1 MAHTP
6 GPWSQHGKGGC
17 ECGQIFGPDGNVLVA
32 EVLGPSHLSIEGP
45 DCVPSRDR
53 QIANCALIA
62 AAPDLL
68 AALKAMVE
76 PWHGFSDVE
85 LKRRHLMGAID
96 TPDLERIAQARAAIK
111 AAEGGA

>member
-6 GPWSQHGKGGC
+6 GPWVNNDGLVYGVESR
-17 ECGQIFGPDGNVLVA
+17 ERFAPYPSLDIFDAGEWPGEL
-32 EVLGPSHLSIEGP
+32 
-45 DCVPSRDR
+45 RDEAM
-53 QIANCALIA
+53 ANAALIA

-96 TPDLERIAQARAAIK
+96 TPDLERITQARAAIK